1 MPACGAGYSV
11 PMPHVVPGAHNP
23 GAHNPVEYHPVA
35 YRLPDLP
42 YDYGA
47 LEPHMS
53 ARLLELHHAKH
64 HAAYVQGA
72 NETIERLH
80 DAEPW
85 QVPGLEQSLA
95 FHLGGHYLHSLFWEC
110 ISPHAGQ
117 SIGGGLAAAIIQEF
131 GSVDRF
137 RRRFTD
143 ALTTIQGSGWA
154 VLGWEPLGQ
163 RLMIQQVKDHHG
175 AHVVASQPII
185 VADGWEHAYYLDH
198 QNEKGR
204 WAEAFFEIADWD
216 GANRRFEAARAV
228 PPGTGAAGLPLAPLS
243 R

>member
-1 MPACGAGYSV
+1 
-11 PMPHVVPGAHNP
+11 MPHVVPGAHNP

-53 ARLLELHHAKH
+53 ARLLELHHTKH

-163 RLMIQQVKDHHG
+163 RLTIQQVKDHHG

-204 WAEAFFEIADWD
+204 WAEAFFGIADWD
-216 GANRRFEAARAV
+216 GAHRRFEAARAV
-228 PPGTGAAGLPLAPLS
+228 PPVTGAAGLPLTPLS